1 MARNTKMK
9 FAALAATIVATIGMV
24 GVSPAASSHAGKTT
38 ITTSSLRDGGAWC
51 C

>member
-9 FAALAATIVATIGMV
+9 FAALAATLVATIGIV
-24 GVSPAASSHAGKTT
+24 GVSPAASSDSGKTT
-38 ITTSSLRDGGAWC
+38 ITNSMRDGGAWC

>member
-9 FAALAATIVATIGMV
+9 FAALAATLVATIGIV
-24 GVSPAASSHAGKTT
+24 GVSPAASSHSGKTT
-38 ITTSSLRDGGAWC
+38 ISTSLRDNSWC

>member
-9 FAALAATIVATIGMV
+9 FAALATAIVATL
-24 GVSPAASSHAGKTT
+24 GVAAVAPATADTAGKSHVTNMRGET
-38 ITTSSLRDGGAWC
+38 YC

>member
-9 FAALAATIVATIGMV
+9 IAALAATLVATIGIA
-24 GVSPAASSHAGKTT
+24 GVSPASSVDSGKTT
-38 ITTSSLRDGGAWC
+38 SHSVRDNSWC